1 MVETAMRFQYKL
13 LITFAIF
20 LSVAIGSTFYF
31 FNRVEHRL
39 LDRIDKDFEQVIKSV
54 HFSTARLSSE
64 KSADQ
69 NVLSSFI
76 QEATQN
82 KSVREITIINKDE
95 QVVASSNPKNI
106 GSKRRV
112 TGREMIVREEFGS
125 VSDSKNQNRYVIN
138 IPIIRDGKPIGLVQ
152 TSIVLHDFSKLFREY
167 SFEAIIT
174 ASCAFV
180 GILLFSTIVLL
191 RLSKPLRMLTGAARS
206 VSEGDLS
213 ATLPPASKDE
223 IGQLNE
229 AFSTMVQK
237 LGEQKKTEEKLAA
250 LQRQAILSETAAIFS
265 HEIRNPL
272 NLINLTADHLVH
284 TYEKSS
290 SVNDAGD
297 FATIANNLKAQ
308 IRQLNGMVEEFIAIG
323 KPSRLS
329 KVIFKFDD
337 LIKQI
342 EILIKS
348 HLIEKKISLIR
359 KYPPDQTVYGD
370 LEQLQLVFLNLLIN
384 AVELLPA
391 GGRIVLNARREG
403 SGMVLSVT
411 DNGPGIAEEDLL
423 KIFEPYFSRR
433 PGGTGLGLTLARRIV
448 EQHGGR
454 IQAESRERT
463 GGGAYFEILL
473 PEEVDQDGPNSH
485 R

>member
-1 MVETAMRFQYKL
+1 MKFQYKL

-20 LSVAIGSTFYF
+20 LSVAMGSMFYF
-31 FNRVEHRL
+31 FNRVERRL
-39 LDRIDKDFEQVIKSV
+39 LERIDKDLEQVIKSV
-54 HFSTARLSSE
+54 HYSTARLSSK

-69 NVLSSFI
+69 SQLSSFI
-76 QEATQN
+76 QEATRN

-125 VSDSKNQNRYVIN
+125 LDSKDQNRYVIN
-138 IPIIRDGKPIGLVQ
+138 IPIVRDGKPIGLVQ
-152 TSIVLHDFSKLFREY
+152 TSIVLHDFSKLLREY

-174 ASCAFV
+174 ALCAFL
-180 GILLFSTIVLL
+180 GILLVSSIVLL

-223 IGQLNE
+223 IGQLNA
-229 AFSTMVQK
+229 AFSTMVKK
-237 LGEQKKTEEKLAA
+237 LGEQKKIEEKIAT
-250 LQRQAILSETAAIFS
+250 LQRKAILSETAAIFS

-284 TYEKSS
+284 TYEKSPG
-290 SVNDAGD
+290 VNDPGD

-308 IRQLNGMVEEFIAIG
+308 IRQLNGMIEEFIAIG
-323 KPSRLS
+323 KPSRLL
-329 KVIFKFDD
+329 KVMFNFDD

-342 EILIKS
+342 EVLIKS
-348 HLIEKKISLIR
+348 HLIEKKIALV
-359 KYPPDQTVYGD
+359 KGYPPDQTAYGD
-370 LEQLQLVFLNLLIN
+370 PEQLQLVFFNLLIN
-384 AVELLPA
+384 AVELLPI

-403 SGMVLSVT
+403 TGLAITVT
-411 DNGPGIAEEDLL
+411 DNGPGIAKEDLVN
-423 KIFEPYFSRR
+423 IFEPYFSKR

-454 IQAESRERT
+454 IQAQSRDRT
-463 GGGAYFEILL
+463 GGGAQFEILL
-473 PEEVDQDGPNSH
+473 PEEVEPDGPNSYS

>member
-1 MVETAMRFQYKL
+1 MRFQYKL

-20 LSVAIGSTFYF
+20 LSVAIGSMFFF
-31 FNRVEHRL
+31 FNRVELRL
-39 LDRIDKDFEQVIKSV
+39 LERIDKDLEQVIKSV
-54 HFSTARLSSE
+54 HYSTVRLSSE
-64 KSADQ
+64 KSTDQ
-69 NVLSSFI
+69 RQLSSFI
-76 QEATQN
+76 QEATRN
-82 KSVREITIINKDE
+82 KSVQEITIINKDE

-106 GSKRRV
+106 GSKRKV

-125 VSDSKNQNRYVIN
+125 VTDTKDQNRYVIN

-152 TSIVLHDFSKLFREY
+152 TSIVLHDFSKLLREY
-167 SFEAIIT
+167 SLEAIIT
-174 ASCAFV
+174 ASCAFI
-180 GILLFSTIVLL
+180 GILLVSTIVLL
-191 RLSKPLRMLTGAARS
+191 RLSKPLRMLTSAARS

-213 ATLPPASKDE
+213 ATLPLASRDE

-284 TYEKSS
+284 TYEKSPL
-290 SVNDAGD
+290 VHDPGD
-297 FATIANNLKAQ
+297 FTTIANNLKAQ

-323 KPSRLS
+323 KPSRLA
-329 KVIFKFDD
+329 KTVFNFDE
-337 LIKQI
+337 LVKQI
-342 EILIKS
+342 EVLIKS
-348 HLIEKKISLIR
+348 HLIEKKISLVR
-359 KYPPDQTVYGD
+359 KYPPAQTVYGD

-391 GGRIVLNARREG
+391 GGRIVLNTRREG
-403 SGMVLSVT
+403 TGLLITVT
-411 DNGPGIAEEDLL
+411 DNGPGIAEEDLEN
-423 KIFEPYFSRR
+423 IFKPYFSKR

-454 IQAESRERT
+454 IQAQSRNQT
-463 GGGAYFEILL
+463 GGGGAYFEILL
-473 PEEVDQDGPNSH
+473 PNEV
-485 R
+485 